1 MDAIDFLRG
10 FNEYCR
16 SLEEEGRKTDNQFAL
31 DRAVDYR
38 LIIDFISYL
47 ITNMDFDIMVRHI
60 KSVARINVIE
70 DLAVKFNKKADDEK
84 LEAAIKNKS
93 DEDKLFIAELYEEIR
108 DMTHNAVSSKDA
120 ADATA
125 FRFSQMATEVLDSFS
140 DEHLQTALDVVEREV
155 GK

>member
-1 MDAIDFLRG
+1 
-10 FNEYCR
+10 
-16 SLEEEGRKTDNQFAL
+16 
-31 DRAVDYR
+31 
-38 LIIDFISYL
+38 
-47 ITNMDFDIMVRHI
+47 MVRHI

-70 DLAVKFNKKADDEK
+70 DLAVKFNEKADDEK
-84 LEAAIKNKS
+84 LEAAIKSKS

-140 DEHLQTALDVVEREV
+140 EEHLQTAIDVVEREV